1 MDNQNTYI
9 DIYNSMCPDSARKQN
24 MYCDEK
30 VFAYFLSLKI
40 KKIAICKFEKKCNVM
55 ILRYG

>member
-1 MDNQNTYI
+1 
-9 DIYNSMCPDSARKQN
+9 MCPDSARKQN